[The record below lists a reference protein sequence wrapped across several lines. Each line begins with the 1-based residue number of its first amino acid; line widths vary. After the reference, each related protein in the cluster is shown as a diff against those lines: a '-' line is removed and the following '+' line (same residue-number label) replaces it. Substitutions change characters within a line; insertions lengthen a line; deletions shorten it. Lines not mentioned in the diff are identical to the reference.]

1 MGRSML
7 RPYTF
12 VPGNNLRR
20 RFFVQQFSG
29 DRAVMDGEAAH
40 HVGRVL
46 RAQAG
51 QVYELSDGSRVRL
64 GRVENVTREEVE
76 FALLEEIPSYRPAV
90 HITLLLAIVKFDAF
104 EWALEKA
111 TELGVGRI
119 VPVAASRSEKGLIA
133 GAAKRAERWQKILAG
148 ASEQSRRVRVP
159 NLTEATRS
167 ADAFRAANA
176 DLRIL
181 LSERENAAI
190 LREVLTGQNP
200 PSVALAIGPEG
211 GWTDE
216 EFADAG
222 SAGFREA
229 SMGKMILR
237 TETAV
242 TAAVACLN
250 FALYG

>member
-1 MGRSML
+1 VL
-7 RPYTF
+7 RPYIF
-12 VPGNNLRR
+12 VARIRVRR
-20 RFFVQQFSG
+20 RFFVEQFQG

-51 QVYELSDGSRVRL
+51 QVFELSDGNRVRL
-64 GRVENVTREEVE
+64 GRIENVSRDEIE
-76 FALLEEIPSYRPAV
+76 FALLEDVPSYQAAV
-90 HITLLLAIVKFDAF
+90 HTTLLLAIVKFDAF

-111 TELGVGRI
+111 TELGVGAI
-119 VPVAASRSEKGLIA
+119 VPVSAARSEKGLIA

-148 ASEQSRRVRVP
+148 ASEQSRRVKVP
-159 NLTEATRS
+159 ELRQATRS
-167 ADAFRAANA
+167 ADAFGMVNV

-181 LSERENAAI
+181 LSERGSATS
-190 LREVLTGQNP
+190 LREILTGQRVL
-200 PSVALAIGPEG
+200 SAAVAIGPEG

-222 SAGFREA
+222 AAGFREA
-229 SMGKMILR
+229 SMGRMILR

-242 TAAVACLN
+242 TAALACLN
-250 FALYG
+250 FALEA